1 MMRRGRLSA
10 FAMTSAIASFT
21 WTVCLL
27 GFAGCDAESNSG
39 TSTAGAENP
48 ASEPRKPAPAFTLK
62 DVSGKAV
69 SLSDFRGKTVVIDFW
84 ATWCPPCIYQV
95 PELNKLWVAHRDI
108 GDVAVI
114 GVAVDVDGVEVV
126 GPWVEEQ
133 GVEYP
138 IVMGDETLAREFGA
152 LGFPTL
158 AIVDPD
164 GNIESLHVG
173 LIEFEELESLLSKS
187 ASESI

>member
-1 MMRRGRLSA
+1 MRNPCRSRAAVS
-10 FAMTSAIASFT
+10 
-21 WTVCLL
+21 CLVL
-27 GFAGCDAESNSG
+27 GLCLFGFAGCGAESSSE
-39 TSTAGAENP
+39 TSP
-48 ASEPRKPAPAFTLK
+48 AQTEAAHGESEPRKPAPAFTLK
-62 DVSGKAV
+62 NVAGQEI
-69 SLSDFRGKTVVIDFW
+69 SLADFRGKIVVVDFW

-95 PELNKLWVAHRDI
+95 PELNKLWLAHREA

-114 GVAVDVDGVEVV
+114 GVAVDVEGVEVV
-126 GPWVEEQ
+126 GPWVAEQ

-152 LGFPTL
+152 LGFPTM

-173 LIEFEELESLLSKS
+173 LIEFEELENLLRGVADSS
-187 ASESI
+187 

>member
-1 MMRRGRLSA
+1 MTRRRRLSI
-10 FAMTSAIASFT
+10 SAIAPFA

-27 GFAGCDAESNSG
+27 EFAGCGAESSSG
-39 TSTAGAENP
+39 TPPAEAEKT
-48 ASEPRKPAPAFTLK
+48 ASEPRKPAPPFTLK
-62 DVSGKAV
+62 DVDGQMV
-69 SLSDFRGKTVVIDFW
+69 SLSDFRGKVVVVDFW

-95 PELNKLWVAHRDI
+95 PELNKLWLAHRDI

-114 GVAVDVDGVEVV
+114 GVAVDFDGLEVV

-138 IVMGDETLAREFGA
+138 IVIGDETLAREFGA

-173 LIEFEELESLLSKS
+173 LIELEELENLLKGVTD
-187 ASESI
+187 AS